1 MYESIMINAEQKNDW
16 THNDM
21 ENLRTLFSV
30 LRFPTS
36 MIVAVV
42 PLTFVLTTLQ
52 IPLSVTSEITRSVLL
67 LNILYTRRMTIIT
80 GSLQI
85 LDITFSLH
93 ENRASGNSFQ
103 SREQ

>member
-1 MYESIMINAEQKNDW
+1 MYESIMIDAEQGNEW
-16 THNDM
+16 THNYM
-21 ENLRTLFSV
+21 KNLRTLFSV

-52 IPLSVTSEITRSVLL
+52 TPLSVTSEITRSVRL
-67 LNILYTRRMTIIT
+67 LNILYTRRIT
-80 GSLQI
+80 GRLQI
-85 LDITFSLH
+85 LNITFVLH

-103 SREQ
+103 GRVQ